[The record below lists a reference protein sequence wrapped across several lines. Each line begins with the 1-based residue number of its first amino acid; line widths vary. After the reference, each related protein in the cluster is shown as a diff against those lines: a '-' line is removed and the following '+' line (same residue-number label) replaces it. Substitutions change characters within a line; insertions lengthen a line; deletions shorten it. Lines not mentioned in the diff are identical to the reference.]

1 MKACKK
7 KGRTKILGVTKF
19 CPGYSGQDL
28 ESEMKVKRT
37 EKQELISA
45 MNDVFKT
52 SELVVVTLNKGM
64 TVAETTELRN
74 KVREKG
80 AGYRVTKNRL
90 TRLALAGTP
99 CEALLDL
106 MSGPTGIAY
115 ANDPAGT
122 AKALMDFAKDN
133 EKFEVLGAVMDGKQL
148 SVDELKMLASLPSL
162 DELRAKILGVIA
174 APATKIACVVQAPA
188 GQIARVVN
196 AYSSKQGA

>member
-1 MKACKK
+1 LKKTKEILWSNKVLSFVKREDLKA
-7 KGRTKILGVTKF
+7 
-19 CPGYSGQDL
+19 
-28 ESEMKVKRT
+28 EMKVKRT
-37 EKQELISA
+37 EKQELIST

-99 CEALLDL
+99 CEALLDM

-133 EKFEVLGAVMDGKQL
+133 EKFEVLGAVMDGKKL
-148 SVDELKMLASLPSL
+148 TIDELKMLASLPSL
-162 DELRAKILGVIA
+162 DELRAKILGVIT

-196 AYSSKQGA
+196 AYSSKQDA